1 MSPPVST
8 NSQAPPFGRLALFPY
23 EVGGHALDGERPV
36 RQEPRGGLGGGTLVG
51 VGEHREGTRAWR
63 LDEPDGRLGDD
74 AEGAF
79 GAAEESGEV
88 DTVLGKQGVG
98 GVPGDAARQVG
109 ESGAQE
115 RQLAL
120 DQRAEG
126 VGGTLPATGQGGLTN
141 VTVGLTDDR

>member
-1 MSPPVST
+1 M
-8 NSQAPPFGRLALFPY
+8 
-23 EVGGHALDGERPV
+23 
-36 RQEPRGGLGGGTLVG
+36 RQEPRGGLGGGALVG

-63 LDEPDGRLGDD
+63 LDEPDGRLRDD

-79 GAAEESGEV
+79 GAAEEPGEV

-98 GVPGDAARQVG
+98 GVPGDTAWQVG
-109 ESGAQE
+109 ESSAQE

-120 DQRAEG
+120 DQRTEA
-126 VGGTLPATGQGGLTN
+126 VGGALPATSQGALTN